1 MATVKKAPESPYLHP
16 LPLPDVVHTTSPLLA
31 APDRVDGGR
40 CFCCGSDVKHRFL
53 LQESLPLTRLA
64 ETAEDTLIR
73 LDRAQETLQRLEAR
87 QPPQDR
93 GELEKYRKSLR
104 DAGTGLQHASL
115 AARRLAL
122 RHIPARMVTETTPLS
137 APEQA
142 ELHLLT
148 PPFHLCYLCHAW
160 HALNGFAAAQG
171 SMVWFPDLHPRS
183 IVALNRKALQAVF
196 SNSPTV
202 VREGRK
208 VLTEL
213 LRHRLPLEERFGCWR
228 PADFADALRRFPPSM
243 RGELREKM
251 TGVALILTRDSVTDR
266 DDISETP

>member
-40 CFCCGSDVKHRFL
+40 CFCCGSEVKHRFL
-53 LQESLPLTRLA
+53 LPESLPLTRLA

-87 QPPQDR
+87 PSPQDLAER
-93 GELEKYRKSLR
+93 EKFQKALR

-122 RHIPARMVTETTPLS
+122 RHIPARLITDTTVLS
-137 APEQA
+137 TQELA
-142 ELHLLT
+142 ELRLLKPT
-148 PPFHLCYLCHAW
+148 FHLCYVCHAW

-213 LRHRLPLEERFGCWR
+213 LRHRLPLEERFGGWR

-251 TGVALILTRDSVTDR
+251 TGVALILTHDSVTDWE
-266 DDISETP
+266 DISETP

>member
-1 MATVKKAPESPYLHP
+1 MTTVKKAPESPHLHP
-16 LPLPDVVHTTSPLLA
+16 LPLPDVVHTTAPLLP
-31 APDRVDGGR
+31 APDRVAGGR
-40 CFCCGSDVKHRFL
+40 CFSCGSEVKHRFL
-53 LQESLPLTRLA
+53 LPESLPLTRLA

-73 LDRAQETLQRLEAR
+73 LDRAQETLQRLEGR
-87 QPPQDR
+87 PSPQNPA
-93 GELEKYRKSLR
+93 EQEKFRKALR

-122 RHIPARMVTETTPLS
+122 RHIPAPMITDTTVLS
-137 APEQA
+137 AQERD
-142 ELHLLT
+142 EINLLK
-148 PPFHLCYLCHAW
+148 PAFHLCYVCHAW

-183 IVALNRKALQAVF
+183 IVALNRKALQAIF

-213 LRHRLPLEERFGCWR
+213 LRHRLPLEERFGGWR

-251 TGVALILTRDSVTDR
+251 TGVALILTQDSVTDR
-266 DDISETP
+266 DDISEMP